1 MTSVPS
7 TVTVPD
13 VWPVVPVIAV
23 NRHPVFPKFI
33 KIIEVNDRNMMEIV
47 RRKVKLNQPY
57 CGIFVKK
64 NDENTDEVVQDM
76 DELYPTGTFAQI
88 VELQDLGSR
97 LRMVLMAHRR
107 IKLKEHVK
115 ELPVPPR
122 VPKEGDTPALIK
134 MEPPPDPE
142 VISVA
147 DETMGNNGD
156 RVFLAETE
164 NVKHDPFETSEE
176 VREQNC

>member
-1 MTSVPS
+1 
-7 TVTVPD
+7 
-13 VWPVVPVIAV
+13 
-23 NRHPVFPKFI
+23 
-33 KIIEVNDRNMMEIV
+33 MEIV

-64 NDENTDEVVQDM
+64 NDENADEVVQDM
-76 DELYPTGTFAQI
+76 DDLYPTGTFAQI

-107 IKLKEHVK
+107 IKLTEHVK

-176 VREQNC
+176 V